1 MCKSLDLHLFDAYGV
16 ELEYMVVDRETLDVR
31 PIVDFL
37 FRDINGN
44 QTSEVDNGP
53 IAWSNELT
61 AHVVEVKTNG
71 PTPDLFQASQDFHS
85 NIEIINTILGRHNA
99 MLLPSAA
106 HPWMDPIQE
115 MVLWPHDAHEIYNL
129 YNTIFDCRGHGWAN
143 LQSTHLNLP
152 FSGDGEF
159 ARLHTAIR
167 MLLPLMPALTASSPV
182 LEGRPTGWIDSRLK
196 VYLHNQD
203 RLPILT
209 GRLIPEAV
217 FNEAEYEKQIFA
229 PMMAAI
235 SPFDPEGLINKYFL
249 NSRGAIARFD
259 RGAIEIRILDIQECP
274 LADCSIAQL
283 IVETLK
289 GLVAAVPWSD
299 YALQGRVDT
308 EMLRELF
315 LRVIQ
320 TGEKT
325 MVSEPQY
332 LRLFGLSGKALPV
345 AKIWQYLFTKCEERL
360 DTKCRATLDQIL
372 REGCLSSRIM
382 RGLQGDYRQENIR
395 ELYKRLAESLR
406 QNSLYLP

>member
-1 MCKSLDLHLFDAYGV
+1 MCQSVGLHLFDGYGV
-16 ELEYMVVDRETLDVR
+16 ELEYMVVDQETLDVR
-31 PIVDFL
+31 PIVDIL
-37 FRDINGN
+37 FRYFSGT

-71 PTPDLFQASQDFHS
+71 PTPDLFQASQDFHR
-85 NIEIINTILGRHNA
+85 NIEIINTILDQHNA

-143 LQSTHLNLP
+143 VQSTHLNLP
-152 FSGDGEF
+152 FSGDAEF
-159 ARLHTAIR
+159 SRLHTAIR
-167 MLLPLMPALTASSPV
+167 LLLPLLPALTASSPI
-182 LEGRPTGWIDSRLK
+182 LDGKPTGWLDSRLK

-203 RLPILT
+203 QLPILT

-217 FNEAEYEKQIFA
+217 FNEAEYERKIFA

-235 SPFDPEGLINKYFL
+235 SPFDPEGIMGKYFL

-289 GLVAAVPWSD
+289 GLVAERWSD
-299 YALQGRVDT
+299 YALQSRADT
-308 EMLRELF
+308 EMLRDIF

-320 TGEKT
+320 TGEQT
-325 MVSEPQY
+325 MVAEPQY

-345 AKIWQYLFTKCEERL
+345 AEIWQYLFTKCGELL
-360 DTKCRATLDQIL
+360 DKKCRVPLEQIL
-372 REGCLSSRIM
+372 REGCLSTRIM

-395 ELYKRLAESLR
+395 EQYRRLAESLR